1 MSRDSGVAGFGAN
14 EWMVEEMRDAWR
26 SDPAS
31 VGPRWRSLFEAE
43 AAAPA
48 ATAAAESSDAGSTAT
63 GPAASQSATAGPAES
78 PDPEDPAP
86 APPSGKIGRAHV

>member
-48 ATAAAESSDAGSTAT
+48 ATAAAQSSDAR
-63 GPAASQSATAGPAES
+63 
-78 PDPEDPAP
+78 
-86 APPSGKIGRAHV
+86 KKGRASCRGRVCTIV

>member
-48 ATAAAESSDAGSTAT
+48 ATAAGSAARRVVGVDAGASADAAAAA
-63 GPAASQSATAGPAES
+63 GPSCTAGEQ
-78 PDPEDPAP
+78 
-86 APPSGKIGRAHV
+86 IIW

>member
-1 MSRDSGVAGFGAN
+1 MSRGSGVAGFGAN

-48 ATAAAESSDAGSTAT
+48 ATVESSDAGSTAA
-63 GPAASQSATAGPAES
+63 GPAASQSVAAGPAES
-78 PDPEDPAP
+78 PGPEAV
-86 APPSGKIGRAHV
+86 S

>member
-63 GPAASQSATAGPAES
+63 GPAASQSATATME
-78 PDPEDPAP
+78 
-86 APPSGKIGRAHV
+86 IGRASCRERV

>member
-43 AAAPA
+43 AAA
-48 ATAAAESSDAGSTAT
+48 
-63 GPAASQSATAGPAES
+63 Q
-78 PDPEDPAP
+78 
-86 APPSGKIGRAHV
+86 IGRAHV

>member
-48 ATAAAESSDAGSTAT
+48 ATAAAESSDAGSTAI

-78 PDPEDPAP
+78 PN
-86 APPSGKIGRAHV
+86 